1 MKQSYNHPQLG
12 PIEIER
18 VARARN
24 IRISVRR
31 GRVRV
36 AYPWLS
42 SRERALQFL
51 ETKLDWARATL
62 EKQQRTEAEHIIRP
76 PFRTRQHELRI
87 VTDEQATRPTVRV
100 TSDAI
105 TLRCSPSVEITDED
119 IQELIKRGVTEAL
132 RHEARELLP
141 AMVESA
147 SHRTELGYRS
157 ISVRATRS
165 KWGSCSSRNDLSL
178 SVYLMLLP
186 DHLIDYI
193 IVHEL
198 CHTVHRNHSA
208 AFHALVDHH
217 LGGREKELNRELKQ
231 YHPLQFSAYK

>member
-1 MKQSYNHPQLG
+1 MKQSHNHPVLG

-24 IRISVRR
+24 IRISVRK

-36 AYPWLS
+36 AYPWFS

-51 ETKLDWARATL
+51 DTKLDWVRATL
-62 EKQQRTEAEHIIRP
+62 EKQQRTEAERVIRP
-76 PFRTRQHELRI
+76 PFRTRQHELR
-87 VTDEQATRPTVRV
+87 VVPDEKATRATVRV

-105 TLRCSPSVEITDED
+105 TLRLPASANIANSE
-119 IQELIKRGVTEAL
+119 IQELINKGVTEAL
-132 RHEARELLP
+132 RREARELLP
-141 AMVESA
+141 PMVEAA
-147 SHRTELGYRS
+147 SCRTGLDYRS
-157 ISVRATRS
+157 ITIRATRS

-186 DHLIDYI
+186 DHLIEYI
-193 IVHEL
+193 IIHEL

-208 AFHALVDHH
+208 AFHSLVDHH

-231 YHPLQFSAYK
+231 YHPL